1 MIARAGVPPESL
13 TLEVT
18 EGQLL
23 AADART
29 HASRIIELGAGLALD
44 DFGIGYSSLSYLR
57 QLPLSLLKID
67 RSFVS
72 SLGSQPDSAA
82 IVRSAVELGHAL
94 GYKVIAEGVEDADAR
109 QELVAMGC
117 DYAQGHLIG
126 RPMPSGELIVWVQ
139 SRPSA
144 PATV

>member
-1 MIARAGVPPESL
+1 MGTRAGVRADRVP
-13 TLEVT
+13 LEVT
-18 EGQLL
+18 AGHLL
-23 AADART
+23 AADATT

-94 GYKVIAEGVEDADAR
+94 GHKVIAEGVEDADAR
-109 QELVAMGC
+109 QA
-117 DYAQGHLIG
+117 
-126 RPMPSGELIVWVQ
+126 
-139 SRPSA
+139 
-144 PATV
+144 